1 VAFSSIP
8 SSARARHAG
17 TFLAISPSV
26 TYTDLNVTLEVD
38 TPTVAERPFR
48 LGEWLVEP
56 RLNRL
61 TRDGESIQI
70 ELKMMGV
77 LLCLARNAAEV
88 VTRRQLVE
96 SVWDEG
102 FVADNTITHAV
113 AELRKAFGDSH
124 RNPLFIETIH
134 RRGYRLIA
142 PVHFYEMSSFRS
154 SATDLSFLAIAR
166 GIEIP
171 LFEGENLIGRGPDA
185 TITIP
190 SMKVSRHH
198 AKITVEHDAASLE
211 DLGSKNGTY
220 LNGTKIQE
228 TVQLDGGDL
237 IGVGCVTE
245 TVLVVD
251 SLGKRT
257 TESDSEV

>member
-1 VAFSSIP
+1 
-8 SSARARHAG
+8 
-17 TFLAISPSV
+17 LAIFPGV
-26 TYTDLNVTLEVD
+26 TYTDLNVSLEVD

-56 RLNRL
+56 MANRVSL
-61 TRDGESIQI
+61 GDTSVQLEQRVIA
-70 ELKMMGV
+70 V
-77 LLCLARNAAEV
+77 LVCLARNAGEV
-88 VTRRQLVE
+88 VTRSQLVD

-113 AELRKAFGDSH
+113 AELRKALGDSH
-124 RNPLFIETIH
+124 RNPTFIETIH

-142 PVHFYEMSSFRS
+142 PVQFDVASSFMN
-154 SATDLSFLAIAR
+154 SATHFSYLAVAR
-166 GIEIP
+166 GIEFP
-171 LFEGENLIGRGPDA
+171 LIDGANLIGRGPDT
-185 TITIP
+185 TIMIP

-198 AKITVEHDAASLE
+198 AKITVEHDVASLE

-228 TVQLDGGDL
+228 PVQLDGGDL
-237 IGVGCVTE
+237 VGVGCVTE

-251 SLGKRT
+251 SLGRRT
-257 TESDSEV
+257 TESDSEA

>member
-1 VAFSSIP
+1 M
-8 SSARARHAG
+8 
-17 TFLAISPSV
+17 
-26 TYTDLNVTLEVD
+26 TLENESPAK
-38 TPTVAERPFR
+38 TQEPFR
-48 LGEWLVEP
+48 LGVWLVEP

-61 TRDGESIQI
+61 TRNGESIQI
-70 ELKMMGV
+70 ELKMMDV
-77 LLCLARNAAEV
+77 LVCLARNAGEV
-88 VTRRQLVE
+88 VTRGHLVD

-124 RNPLFIETIH
+124 RNPTFIETIH

-142 PVHFYEMSSFRS
+142 PVQFDEASSVMNA
-154 SATDLSFLAIAR
+154 ATRFSYLAIAR

-171 LFEGENLIGRGPDA
+171 LIDGPNLIGRGPDT
-185 TITIP
+185 TIMIP

-198 AKITVEHDAASLE
+198 ANITVEHDAASLE

-220 LNGTKIQE
+220 LNGAKIQDP
-228 TVQLDGGDL
+228 VQLNGGD
-237 IGVGCVTE
+237 IVGVGCVTE

-251 SLGKRT
+251 SLGRRT

>member
-1 VAFSSIP
+1 MPGAKIESCQGIP
-8 SSARARHAG
+8 R
-17 TFLAISPSV
+17 
-26 TYTDLNVTLEVD
+26 Y
-38 TPTVAERPFR
+38 FR
-48 LGEWLVEP
+48 IDQWLVEP
-56 RLNRL
+56 MANRVSL
-61 TRDGESIQI
+61 GTTSVQLEQRV
-70 ELKMMGV
+70 MAV
-77 LLCLARNAAEV
+77 LVCLARNAGDV
-88 VTRRQLVE
+88 VTRRHLVD

-124 RNPLFIETIH
+124 RDPTFIETIH

-142 PVHFYEMSSFRS
+142 PVHFDEMSSFMN
-154 SATDLSFLAIAR
+154 SATHFSYLAVAR
-166 GIEIP
+166 GIEFP
-171 LFEGENLIGRGPDA
+171 LFDGANLIGRGPDT
-185 TITIP
+185 TIMIP

-228 TVQLDGGDL
+228 PVELDGGDL

-251 SLGKRT
+251 SLGRRT
-257 TESDSEV
+257 TESDSEA

>member
-1 VAFSSIP
+1 M
-8 SSARARHAG
+8 
-17 TFLAISPSV
+17 AIFHFV

-38 TPTVAERPFR
+38 TPAVAERPFR

-70 ELKMMGV
+70 ELKMMDV
-77 LLCLARNAAEV
+77 LVCLARCAGEV
-88 VTRRQLVE
+88 VTRRQLVD

-102 FVADNTITHAV
+102 FVADNTISHAV
-113 AELRKAFGDSH
+113 AQLRKAFGDSH
-124 RNPLFIETIH
+124 RNPMFIETIH

-142 PVHFYEMSSFRS
+142 PVHFDETSSFMN
-154 SATDLSFLAIAR
+154 SATHFSYLAVAR
-166 GIEIP
+166 GIEVP
-171 LFEGENLIGRGPDA
+171 LFDGANLIGRGPDTA
-185 TITIP
+185 IMIP

-228 TVQLDGGDL
+228 PVQLDGGDL

-251 SLGKRT
+251 SLGRRT